1 MHCPFCKFHETKV
14 VDSRLSADGEQVR
27 RRRECLSCHER
38 ITTYETAEL
47 ALPYIIKRDNR
58 RVPFDENKL
67 RSGLKKAAEKRPV
80 SVEQLETAVRH
91 IKHRLRACGEREI
104 GSRRLG
110 SWVMKELLALDK
122 VAYIRFAS
130 VYHSFEDLDAF
141 QDAIA
146 KLSQEEDVELE

>member
-1 MHCPFCKFHETKV
+1 MYCPFCNFHETKV
-14 VDSRLSADGEQVR
+14 VDSRLSCDGEQVR

-47 ALPYIIKRDNR
+47 ALPYIIKRDDR
-58 RVPFDENKL
+58 RVAFDEKKL
-67 RSGLKKAAEKRPV
+67 RSGLKRALEKRPV
-80 SVEQLETAVRH
+80 SVDQVEAAVRH
-91 IKHRLRACGEREI
+91 IKHRLRASGEREI

-110 SWVMKELLALDK
+110 DWVMKELLALDK

-141 QDAIA
+141 QKAIG
-146 KLSQEEDVELE
+146 KLSTEDIELK